1 MASRSQILSYLN
13 DRLEQISALRAIKV
27 CGLNQLNSDITAA
40 QVVDIIH
47 EFLYSFQ
54 PPLEVDQLVLSNNN
68 FEEFPSNLALV
79 ARLVKYLDLHLNNF
93 RGIPELGELSR
104 VEILDLSSNKISF
117 ISPNWLRN
125 MTHLKVLQLKSNRL
139 RYLPLALGRLTNL
152 NLIEV
157 GDNPLLMPLLDL
169 IRQLQNQTS
178 DLDWVREL
186 KNYLIANGAKL
197 DAKIAQ
203 EQSTTSHAFSIPSA
217 GTTTITTSSNSGA
230 GATGESANAD
240 AIKLARA
247 TRRMGLIMKKDDDTE
262 ETGSSPIQ
270 LSRLVLALEQMQIV
284 TPPPIPKSP
293 TLAQNL
299 PALRKRSNTLKEI
312 DKLLEKNDGVDTEHR
327 LAAYF
332 RRLLT
337 LQESEEATNV
347 PRQISQLQISTLTR
361 DSGNIKPRRSS
372 LIKVSRKL
380 LFAFSELHSL
390 IRRFTGFCTDKKVTM
405 KMVLS
410 LYTTKATIDALVEN
424 LEVMDENTNNTSFTL
439 EQILASLLLC
449 IGLVK
454 LIIKVLG
461 ELLIHFME
469 HTDVCFIRLLYLTF
483 YGSINELSNAYRLL
497 AKPPQILIPDP
508 KVAVNT
514 SSSYDTDDIDER
526 LYRAIDLATA
536 EAMVVFGELTK
547 AISGGASNGANI
559 AKVKEL
565 TSICMTLMEITKRL
579 KTKMVTI
586 RNNPSLPTKRAFWD
600 ETNLFLKLI
609 VQTFMHVKGIMQD
622 LPILNEVRS
631 SMSTLTKTTKDVTI
645 LLEVSL
651 YKLILEVTLATA
663 THPPPLALIPLVLAI
678 FQITTPTS
686 LVPQV
691 RTPLVASLGAAA
703 QAIKPVN
710 PDGGPMLLPS
720 LHYAKTGINP
730 FDGLAVD
737 AESR

>member
-13 DRLEQISALRAIKV
+13 DRSEQISASRAIKV
-27 CGLNQLNSDITAA
+27 CGLNQSNSDITAA

-79 ARLVKYLDLHLNNF
+79 ARSVKYLDLHSNNF

-139 RYLPLALGRLTNL
+139 RYLPSALGRLTNL

-157 GDNPLLMPLLDL
+157 GDNPLLMPSLDL

-230 GATGESANAD
+230 GAIGESANAD
-240 AIKLARA
+240 AIKSARA

-270 LSRLVLALEQMQIV
+270 LSRSVSALEQMQIV

-293 TLAQNL
+293 TSAQNS
-299 PALRKRSNTLKEI
+299 PASRKRSNTLKEI

-327 LAAYF
+327 SAAYF
-332 RRLLT
+332 RRLST

-347 PRQISQLQISTLTR
+347 PRQISQSQISTLTR

-380 LFAFSELHSL
+380 LFAFSELHSS
-390 IRRFTGFCTDKKVTM
+390 IRRFTGFCTDKKITM
-405 KMVLS
+405 KMVSS

-439 EQILASLLLC
+439 EQISASLLSC
-449 IGLVK
+449 IGSVK
-454 LIIKVLG
+454 SIIKVLG
-461 ELLIHFME
+461 ESLIHFME
-469 HTDVCFIRLLYLTF
+469 HTDVCFIRSLYLTF

-497 AKPPQILIPDP
+497 AKPPQISIPDP

-526 LYRAIDLATA
+526 LYRAIDSATA

-565 TSICMTLMEITKRL
+565 TSICMTSMEITKRL

-600 ETNLFLKLI
+600 ETNSFLKSI

-645 LLEVSL
+645 LLEVSS
-651 YKLILEVTLATA
+651 YKSISEVTSATA
-663 THPPPLALIPLVLAI
+663 THPPPLASIPSVSAI

-686 LVPQV
+686 SVPQV

-710 PDGGPMLLPS
+710 PDGGPMLSPS

>member
-1 MASRSQILSYLN
+1 
-13 DRLEQISALRAIKV
+13 
-27 CGLNQLNSDITAA
+27 
-40 QVVDIIH
+40 
-47 EFLYSFQ
+47 
-54 PPLEVDQLVLSNNN
+54 
-68 FEEFPSNLALV
+68 
-79 ARLVKYLDLHLNNF
+79 
-93 RGIPELGELSR
+93 
-104 VEILDLSSNKISF
+104 
-117 ISPNWLRN
+117 
-125 MTHLKVLQLKSNRL
+125 
-139 RYLPLALGRLTNL
+139 
-152 NLIEV
+152 
-157 GDNPLLMPLLDL
+157 
-169 IRQLQNQTS
+169 
-178 DLDWVREL
+178 
-186 KNYLIANGAKL
+186 
-197 DAKIAQ
+197 
-203 EQSTTSHAFSIPSA
+203 
-217 GTTTITTSSNSGA
+217 
-230 GATGESANAD
+230 
-240 AIKLARA
+240 
-247 TRRMGLIMKKDDDTE
+247 
-262 ETGSSPIQ
+262 
-270 LSRLVLALEQMQIV
+270 
-284 TPPPIPKSP
+284 
-293 TLAQNL
+293 
-299 PALRKRSNTLKEI
+299 
-312 DKLLEKNDGVDTEHR
+312 
-327 LAAYF
+327 
-332 RRLLT
+332 
-337 LQESEEATNV
+337 
-347 PRQISQLQISTLTR
+347 
-361 DSGNIKPRRSS
+361 
-372 LIKVSRKL
+372 
-380 LFAFSELHSL
+380 
-390 IRRFTGFCTDKKVTM
+390 
-405 KMVLS
+405 MVLS
-410 LYTTKATIDALVEN
+410 LYTTKASIDALVEN
-424 LEVMDENTNNTSFTL
+424 LEAIDDNTNGSSMPSQ
-439 EQILASLLLC
+439 EQTMASLLLC

-461 ELLIHFME
+461 ELLPYFME

-483 YGSINELSNAYRLL
+483 YGSINELANAYRLL
-497 AKPPQILIPDP
+497 AKPPQLLIPDP
-508 KVAVNT
+508 KVVVNT

-526 LYRAIDLATA
+526 LYRAIDVATA

-686 LVPQV
+686 QVPQV